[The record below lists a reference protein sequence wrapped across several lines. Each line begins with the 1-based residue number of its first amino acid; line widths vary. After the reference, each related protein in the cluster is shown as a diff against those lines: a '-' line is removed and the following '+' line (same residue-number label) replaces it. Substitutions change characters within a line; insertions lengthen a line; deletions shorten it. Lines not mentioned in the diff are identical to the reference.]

1 MFNFVNNYFYI
12 YLLPIIL
19 IKKMYLSTFMRQ
31 IIKCFELLK
40 IEKQYLSDIKANY
53 VILILH

>member
-40 IEKQYLSDIKANY
+40 LEKQYLSDIKVNY